1 MHAIDIGRDLPP
13 DLRKALKKP
22 LAEMRKHVAEIAKR
36 RDALRGLVSDIED
49 ILESCDDGVQSF
61 EYGIDALSR
70 DL

>member
-1 MHAIDIGRDLPP
+1 MRPVMHAIDIGRDLPP
-13 DLRKALKKP
+13 DLRKAL
-22 LAEMRKHVAEIAKR
+22 KHVAEIAKR

-70 DL
+70 YL